1 MDVMMLLN
9 LADPLISMLLL
20 PVISFIVCSLL
31 ICGLQ
36 WYQFRSVNAI
46 SKEFV
51 SLEMAGK
58 AA

>member
-1 MDVMMLLN
+1 MDLMMLLN
-9 LADPLISMLLL
+9 LADPLISLLLL

-36 WYQFRSVNAI
+36 WYQFRSINAV

-51 SLEMAGK
+51 SLEMARER
-58 AA
+58 A

>member
-1 MDVMMLLN
+1 MDLMMLLN
-9 LADPLISMLLL
+9 FADPLISLLLL

-46 SKEFV
+46 SKKFV

-58 AA
+58 TA

>member
-1 MDVMMLLN
+1 MDLMMLLN
-9 LADPLISMLLL
+9 LADPLTTMLLL

-36 WYQFRSVNAI
+36 WYQFRSINAI

>member
-1 MDVMMLLN
+1 MDLMMLLN
-9 LADPLISMLLL
+9 LADPLISLLLL

-36 WYQFRSVNAI
+36 WYQFRSINAV

-51 SLEMAGK
+51 SLEMTRETA
-58 AA
+58 